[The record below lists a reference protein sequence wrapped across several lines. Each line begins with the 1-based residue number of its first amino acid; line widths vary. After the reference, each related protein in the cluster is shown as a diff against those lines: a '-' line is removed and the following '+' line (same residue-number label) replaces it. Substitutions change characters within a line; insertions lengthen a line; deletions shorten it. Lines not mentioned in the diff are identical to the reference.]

1 MNPAS
6 AKRRPHSSLSI
17 RSPLLVLSA
26 SLSLRFYLL
35 SLNSTAPSW
44 CQSDVPP
51 DVRSLGRSHS
61 LSLSLSL
68 FGRRHGAIAPGPPRP
83 SMVGLVVGRAA
94 TSAPSSARS
103 TNRVG
108 RTTLPSIF
116 TPFRVSLYQFY
127 VDYIQF
133 ELGLLH

>member
-1 MNPAS
+1 MSHPTS
-6 AKRRPHSSLSI
+6 
-17 RSPLLVLSA
+17 
-26 SLSLRFYLL
+26 
-35 SLNSTAPSW
+35 
-44 CQSDVPP
+44 
-51 DVRSLGRSHS
+51 VRSVALTLS

-68 FGRRHGAIAPGPPRP
+68 FARRHGAIAPGPPRP